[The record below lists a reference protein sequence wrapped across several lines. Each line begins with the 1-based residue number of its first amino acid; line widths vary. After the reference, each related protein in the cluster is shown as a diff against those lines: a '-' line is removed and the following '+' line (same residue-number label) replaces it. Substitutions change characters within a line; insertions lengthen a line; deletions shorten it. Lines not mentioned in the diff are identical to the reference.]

1 MGAGARGLRLRLRLK
16 GGVGRLKGHGSW
28 LVKKDVVAKPPATC
42 AGQEYKKKGGT
53 GKTGKN
59 FAFQA
64 KKCPPPAQTLP
75 LECGRQNRQK
85 GKFFALGVRPPP
97 GGSTRKARK
106 GKRQNILPWVS
117 DLPLEGQLGRQG
129 REKGKVVK
137 EA

>member
-1 MGAGARGLRLRLRLK
+1 MCWAG
-16 GGVGRLKGHGSW
+16 V
-28 LVKKDVVAKPPATC
+28 
-42 AGQEYKKKGGT
+42 QKKGG
-53 GKTGKN
+53 TGKN

-64 KKCPPPAQTLP
+64 KKCPPGAD
-75 LECGRQNRQK
+75 
-85 GKFFALGVRPPP
+85 APP
-97 GGSTRKARK
+97 GVWKAKK

>member
-64 KKCPPPAQTLP
+64 KKCPPRRRRSPWSV
-75 LECGRQNRQK
+75 E
-85 GKFFALGVRPPP
+85 GKTGK
-97 GGSTRKARK
+97 KA
-106 GKRQNILPWVS
+106 NFLPWVS